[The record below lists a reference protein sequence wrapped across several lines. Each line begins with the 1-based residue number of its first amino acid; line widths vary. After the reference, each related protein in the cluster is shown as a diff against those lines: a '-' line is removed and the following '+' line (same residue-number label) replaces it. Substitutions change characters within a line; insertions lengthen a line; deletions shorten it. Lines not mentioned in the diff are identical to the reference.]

1 MVKLISLVYRKK
13 GLSDPEFYGYW
24 KNKHGPLVS
33 RMAPFLRRYV
43 QNHPLDWP
51 GLNSDADGI
60 VEMWFDTEAEA
71 QSYLQWRDTAEAYE
85 LREDEDRFQ
94 DFKKTRRFVV
104 VEHQFETV
112 GRPWSPGAGLPEGAG

>member
-1 MVKLISLVYRKK
+1 MVKLISLVFRKK
-13 GLSDPEFYGYW
+13 GLSDSEFYGYW
-24 KNKHGPLVS
+24 KDKHGPLVS
-33 RMAPFLRRYV
+33 GLAPFLRRYV

-60 VEMWFDTEAEA
+60 VEMWFDTEDDA
-71 QSYLQWRDTAEAYE
+71 QKYLQWRDTAEAYE

-104 VEHQFETV
+104 VEHQFETA
-112 GRPWSPGAGLPEGAG
+112 GRPWSPAAGLPEGDG

>member
-1 MVKLISLVYRKK
+1 MIKLVSLVYRKK
-13 GLSDPEFYGYW
+13 GLSNLEFLSYW
-24 KNKHGPLVS
+24 KDKHGPLVA

-51 GLNSDADGI
+51 GLSYDADGI
-60 VEMWFDTEAEA
+60 IEMWFDTEDDARR
-71 QSYLQWRDTAEAYE
+71 YLEWRNTAEAYE

-104 VEHQFETV
+104 VEHTFEPV
-112 GRPWSPGAGLPEGAG
+112 GRPWVSGSALPDGEG